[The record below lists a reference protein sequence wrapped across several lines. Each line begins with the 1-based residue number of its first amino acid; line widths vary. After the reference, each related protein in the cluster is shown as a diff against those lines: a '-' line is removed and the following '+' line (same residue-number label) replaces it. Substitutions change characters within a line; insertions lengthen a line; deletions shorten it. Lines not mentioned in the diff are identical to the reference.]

1 METDTFTEMSFR
13 IGDVAA
19 MFDISTKTLRIYDRI
34 GLLKPSIINVEN
46 GYRYYTPNQLSTLE
60 VILNLKKV
68 GFSLKV
74 ISLFVNGDVDNAQM
88 VTTFQNKQM
97 QLQSILDTL
106 QYNIELIEDMVS
118 SIKQGTL
125 IKDQLTDQQKAVL
138 LSIIMEFSIC

>member
-68 GFSLKV
+68 GFSLKE

-125 IKDQLTDQQKAVL
+125 IKDQLTDHKKLCFYQ
-138 LSIIMEFSIC
+138 E

>member
-68 GFSLKV
+68 GFSLKE

-125 IKDQLTDQQKAVL
+125 IKDQLTD
-138 LSIIMEFSIC
+138 